1 MGTSKYGGWFNA
13 INVLFFIVVTFLV
26 LYPIYQLLV
35 ISLNDPTDAMRG
47 GLYWWPR
54 EFSLDSYRAVFSND
68 YTMNAFLVSALRTIA
83 GAACSVL
90 ATGMFA
96 YGLTKRKL
104 KLRRTYLLIAM
115 FTMFFNGG
123 LIPYFLLIQNIG
135 LMDKFLV
142 YIIPALINVWNM
154 IIMKTFFESLPEA
167 LEESAT
173 IEGYNYLQIFW
184 KIVLPTSMPIV
195 ATIALFNG
203 VAQWNAWFDAY
214 LYIANQDLLPM
225 QTILM
230 RMISQNSAAQEVSK
244 FAQHSAGAARITAE
258 SLKTTTM
265 IVVMAP
271 IVLVYPFLQRY
282 FVKGV
287 MIGAIK
293 G

>member
-1 MGTSKYGGWFNA
+1 MEKSITSGWFNA
-13 INVLFFIVVTFLV
+13 INALFFIVVTFLV

-54 EFSLDSYRAVFSND
+54 EFSLDSYRAVFDND
-68 YTMNAFLVSALRTIA
+68 YMMNAFLVSVLRTVA

-96 YGLTKRKL
+96 YGLTKPKL
-104 KLRRTYLLIAM
+104 KFRRAYLLMAM

-167 LEESAT
+167 LEESAM

-214 LYIANQDLLPM
+214 LYITNQDLLPM